1 MKITNFLSRT
11 CQYNPTFGR
20 ITSKITNRKSGKVI
34 KKLINL
40 LALTGLE
47 EKLDGKKI
55 TNNKIKNVKI
65 MIIKF

>member
-1 MKITNFLSRT
+1 LPIQSYVWQNYEQNNQQK
-11 CQYNPTFGR
+11 
-20 ITSKITNRKSGKVI
+20 KWKSY

-40 LALTGLE
+40 LVLTDFE

-55 TNNKIKNVKI
+55 TNNKMKNVKI